1 MNKSRIVDRLAMQY
15 TLYTC
20 ARNFINTTNSF
31 DVHNHLT
38 SLMFAA
44 MYFFMIF
51 LTLWSSCVP
60 VVTFDGELFYF

>member
-1 MNKSRIVDRLAMQY
+1 MQY

-20 ARNFINTTNSF
+20 ARNFIDTTNSF

-44 MYFFMIF
+44 MYFSVIF
-51 LTLWSSCVP
+51 LTLASSCVP
-60 VVTFDGELFYF
+60 VVTLDGEFFYF